1 MISQNPILKK
11 IFLFLK
17 SLFSKTLILHN
28 ERGGEYIHIYIYY
41 LYVVQYF
48 AVNLSVLRFLI
59 MNILLDTNRKSLNVS
74 YKGILITD
82 VQVLFRID

>member
-1 MISQNPILKK
+1 MKEEVNIS
-11 IFLFLK
+11 
-17 SLFSKTLILHN
+17 
-28 ERGGEYIHIYIYY
+28 IYIYY

>member
-11 IFLFLK
+11 MFLFLK
-17 SLFSKTLILHN
+17 SLFSKILILCN
-28 ERGGEYIHIYIYY
+28 ERGGEYIHRNSY
-41 LYVVQYF
+41 LYVVQCF
-48 AVNLSVLRFLI
+48 AVSSSVLRFLV

-74 YKGILITD
+74 CKGILITD